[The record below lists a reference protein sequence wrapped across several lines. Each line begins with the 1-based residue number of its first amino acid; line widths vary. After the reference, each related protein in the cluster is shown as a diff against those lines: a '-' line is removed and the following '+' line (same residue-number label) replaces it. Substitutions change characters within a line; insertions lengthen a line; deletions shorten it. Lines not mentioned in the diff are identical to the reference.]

1 MRVAQIGN
9 FVPEFSTENDLRWA
23 MESLGWHVR
32 PIQEGDIG
40 PLDEL
45 FADLRRPGD
54 VPDFILW
61 TRTRDLAD
69 KWGHEAQWR
78 LLAEARQRKV
88 PVVGYHLDRW
98 WGLKRQTEIETE
110 PFFRVDLLVTADG
123 GHDDLWRQH
132 GINHVWAL
140 PAVSERWCQ
149 PGQHRDE
156 YDCDVVFV
164 GSWQGYHR
172 EWAHRQELV
181 TKLSDRFGDRFKVFP
196 APGQH
201 AIRGLELN
209 DVYWSAKVVVGDSC
223 LVPKVDGSPMTHYCS
238 DRIPETLGRGGILCH
253 PSVEGIDKT
262 FGRHLPWDLGDWSDL
277 NGLLDVAINAPEGS
291 WNAGLC
297 SPGGGTREAARLE
310 NIAFVREQ
318 HTYTVRMSRLGE
330 ILAERM
336 ML

>member
-123 GHDDLWRQH
+123 GHNDLWRQH

-238 DRIPETLGRGGILCH
+238 DRIPETLGRGGVLVH
-253 PSVEGIDKT
+253 PVVPGVNSAGDPLYQNFGWMLGNWNDLHRALDRAVEADT
-262 FGRHLPWDLGDWSDL
+262 QRAHM
-277 NGLLDVAINAPEGS
+277 
-291 WNAGLC
+291 
-297 SPGGGTREAARLE
+297 REA
-310 NIAFVREQ
+310 NIKHVREQ